1 MSLITQLETINAGLD
16 ILNRSGRTSAQFI
29 NGANALLSE
38 LATWEASL
46 ATAGLDSDTLTEVT
60 ARKDAIIA
68 SITNDLTALITALG
82 NA

>member
-1 MSLITQLETINAGLD
+1 MSLITQLETINVGLD
-16 ILNRSGRTSAQFI
+16 ILNRSNRTSAQFI
-29 NGANALLSE
+29 NGANALLTE
-38 LATWEASL
+38 LAAWETSL
-46 ATAGLDSDTLTEVT
+46 AAAGLDAATTAEVQ